1 MTDFAHWLARIH
13 WIFEPKIL
21 VQILMI
27 GYALVWIWRRI
38 IGTQAER
45 LVKGLLV
52 LVVICFI
59 SAVLGLNLITSILQH
74 LIPTAML
81 GLLITFQPE
90 IRRGLGYLGRVD
102 KFKIDLSLRN
112 QEADKSKQDIEEI
125 IVAVKKLSK
134 QRTGALIVV
143 EPPTGE
149 RDYLSPGT
157 KVDADISTNLLLTLF
172 FPKSP
177 LHDGAVVLR
186 QHKIVAAGV
195 ILPMSSNP
203 QLSTKYGT
211 RHRAAIGLSE
221 LYDGLCIVVSE
232 ETGSISAANRGMLV
246 RYNSAQEL
254 EAPLAYI
261 YDQPNVG
268 TSTTPWQ
275 AFANWFNRSSSNDSK
290 NLRPLLLKGV
300 SNSIGEESSDANSAL
315 VTNVKELDTSVNAT
329 AEKEQA

>member
-13 WIFEPKIL
+13 WIFEPKVL

-27 GYALVWIWRRI
+27 GYALLWVWRRI

-59 SAVLGLNLITSILQH
+59 SALLGLNLITSILQH

-112 QEADKSKQDIEEI
+112 HEVDKSQRDIEQI
-125 IVAVKKLSK
+125 IAAVKKLSK

-195 ILPMSSNP
+195 ILPMSGDP
-203 QLSTKYGT
+203 KLSTKYGT

-246 RYNSAQEL
+246 RYNSAEEL
-254 EAPLAYI
+254 AAPLSYI
-261 YDQPNVG
+261 YDQPSVG
-268 TSTTPWQ
+268 SVTTPWQ
-275 AFANWFNRSSSNDSK
+275 AFANWFNRSNSSGNK
-290 NLRPLLLKGV
+290 TIKPVLLKDV
-300 SNSIGEESSDANSAL
+300 SKSVGDESSDSNNIIID
-315 VTNVKELDTSVNAT
+315 NVEELDTSVNAT
-329 AEKEQA
+329 AEVEQA

>member
-1 MTDFAHWLARIH
+1 L
-13 WIFEPKIL
+13 
-21 VQILMI
+21 
-27 GYALVWIWRRI
+27 
-38 IGTQAER
+38 
-45 LVKGLLV
+45 
-52 LVVICFI
+52 
-59 SAVLGLNLITSILQH
+59 
-74 LIPTAML
+74 
-81 GLLITFQPE
+81 
-90 IRRGLGYLGRVD
+90 
-102 KFKIDLSLRN
+102 DLSLRN
-112 QEADKSKQDIEEI
+112 HEVDKSKRDIEQI
-125 IVAVKKLSK
+125 IAAVKKLSK

-195 ILPMSSNP
+195 ILPMSGDP
-203 QLSTKYGT
+203 KLSTKYGT

-254 EAPLAYI
+254 AAPLSYI
-261 YDQPNVG
+261 YDQPSVG
-268 TSTTPWQ
+268 SVTTPWQ
-275 AFANWFNRSSSNDSK
+275 AFANWFNRSNSSENKSIK
-290 NLRPLLLKGV
+290 PVLLKDASKG
-300 SNSIGEESSDANSAL
+300 GPDESSDSHSAIIDNL
-315 VTNVKELDTSVNAT
+315 EELDTSVNAS
-329 AEKEQA
+329 AEVEQA

>member
-1 MTDFAHWLARIH
+1 MSDFAHWLARFH
-13 WIFEPKIL
+13 WIFEPKVV

-59 SAVLGLNLITSILQH
+59 SALLGLNLITSILQH

-102 KFKIDLSLRN
+102 KFKFDLSLRN
-112 QEADKSKQDIEEI
+112 PEVDKSKTDIEQI
-125 IVAVKKLSK
+125 IAAVKKLSK

-143 EPPTGE
+143 EPPAGE

-195 ILPMSSNP
+195 ILPMSGDAK
-203 QLSTKYGT
+203 LSTKYGT

-221 LYDGLCIVVSE
+221 QYDGLCIVVSE

-246 RYNSAQEL
+246 RYNSAEEL
-254 EAPLAYI
+254 AAPLSYI
-261 YDQPNVG
+261 YDQPTAG
-268 TSTTPWQ
+268 PMTTPWQ
-275 AFANWFNRSSSNDSK
+275 AFANWFDRSNNNASK
-290 NLRPLLLKGV
+290 TTKPVLLK
-300 SNSIGEESSDANSAL
+300 SKSKANSDQLDSSDTAVS
-315 VTNVKELDTSVNAT
+315 NVKELDTSVNAT
-329 AEKEQA
+329 TAEVEQA